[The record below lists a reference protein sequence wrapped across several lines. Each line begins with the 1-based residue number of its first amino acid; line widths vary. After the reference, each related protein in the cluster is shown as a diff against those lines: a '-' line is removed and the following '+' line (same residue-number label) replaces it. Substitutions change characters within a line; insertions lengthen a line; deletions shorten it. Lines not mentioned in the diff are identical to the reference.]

1 MYTYIYAQSLS
12 IIIIEDVIGVYI
24 QLNVWKWNLI

>member
-12 IIIIEDVIGVYI
+12 IIIIEDFIGVYI